1 MTSPVDT
8 KKGRYYPWKHD
19 KYVSVTTAISE
30 GLPKPA
36 LNRWFVKSMAE
47 KAIREVD
54 VISSLPTDEALEYLL
69 KPESDL
75 NHAAILGSHVHSII
89 EKLSR
94 GEEIQTPTSKQ
105 QPYVESF
112 LKFIQDYNPVFLE
125 TESTVF
131 SRQHGYAGTMDAMAQ
146 IGDKRYVID
155 YKTGKAVWPEA
166 ALQISAYRYADFLGR
181 PDGREDG
188 LPPCDGGLVLHIRPR
203 GYEIIPVDTST
214 AVFDTFLSALDLFR
228 WISMDSGNVIGE
240 KW

>member
-54 VISSLPTDEALEYLL
+54 VISSLPPDEALEYLL
-69 KPESDL
+69 TPEKDV
-75 NHAAILGSHVHSII
+75 NFAAILGSNVHSMV
-89 EKLSR
+89 EKLSK
-94 GEEIQTPTSKQ
+94 GEEIPLPSAKAK
-105 QPYVESF
+105 PYVDSF
-112 LKFIQDYNPVFLE
+112 LQFVTDYNPVFLE

-131 SRQHGYAGTMDAMAQ
+131 SRQHGYAGTLDAVVQ

-155 YKTGKAVWPEA
+155 YKTGKSVWAEA

-181 PDGREDG
+181 PDGREDP
-188 LPPCDGGLVLHIRPR
+188 LPPCDGGLVIHIRPR
-203 GYEIIPVDTST
+203 GYDVIPVDTST
-214 AVFDTFLSALDLFR
+214 STFDTFLSALDLFR
-228 WISMDSGNVIGE
+228 WIYIDSSNALGE
-240 KW
+240 RW

>member
-1 MTSPVDT
+1 MTSPIDT
-8 KKGRYYPWKHD
+8 QKGRYYPWKHD

-54 VISSLPTDEALEYLL
+54 VIASLPTDEALEHLL
-69 KPESDL
+69 KPAADL
-75 NHAAILGSHVHSII
+75 NHAAILGSNVHSII
-89 EKLSR
+89 EKISK
-94 GEEIQTPTSKQ
+94 GEPVPQPSQKAK
-105 QPYVESF
+105 PYVDSF
-112 LKFIQDYNPVFLE
+112 LKFVKDYNPVFVE

-131 SRQHGYAGTMDAMAQ
+131 SRQHGYAGTLDAILQ
-146 IGDKRYVID
+146 IDNKRYVVD
-155 YKTGKAVWPEA
+155 YKSGKSVWPEA

-181 PDGREDG
+181 PDGREDA

-203 GYEIIPVDTST
+203 GYDILPVDTST

-228 WISMDSGNVIGE
+228 WIHIDSDSVIGE